1 MRITIVL
8 MMMMMSGLML
18 VDYANGNVNDGY
30 DDRGKMVMAMV
41 MMMLFA
47 MAPLTLVAMMT

>member
-1 MRITIVL
+1 

-18 VDYANGNVNDGY
+18 VDYAVNDGY
-30 DDRGKMVMAMV
+30 DDRGKMVIAMV
-41 MMMLFA
+41 MMMLFT